1 MDDWQE
7 DVLKELKDSKLESAV
22 KCLTKEIVMKE
33 RSHIL
38 ILEGRQLHIKIKK
51 LIDDQRYV
59 VVFIF

>member
-22 KCLTKEIVMKE
+22 KCLTNEIVMKE